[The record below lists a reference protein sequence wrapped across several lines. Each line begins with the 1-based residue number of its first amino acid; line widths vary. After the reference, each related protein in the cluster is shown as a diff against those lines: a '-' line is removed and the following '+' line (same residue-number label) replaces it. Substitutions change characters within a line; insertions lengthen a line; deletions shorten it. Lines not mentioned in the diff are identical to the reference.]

1 MGPTIATNA
10 TVGLVASQL
19 ISAGASLTSGIRIQ
33 AVFWPAVPYF
43 VLRPTAHKITD
54 ILVRVDFDFHIE
66 TPWYCSDADGTYS
79 VYLFLFLDSQGH
91 LMASVDGVWF
101 TYNGGGP
108 FCTGAITDGLN
119 ASVPGVISKVK
130 PLLAAAI
137 APVGNAKFKNL
148 YLLPG
153 NGTKTAGA
161 FFQDAS
167 ADTALCLVPA

>member
-130 PLLAAAI
+130 SLLAAAI
-137 APVGNAKFKNL
+137 APVGNAKFKIF
-148 YLLPG
+148 
-153 NGTKTAGA
+153 TSFRATAA
-161 FFQDAS
+161 RPRAPSFRMQA
-167 ADTALCLVPA
+167 